1 MEKEWIKSSKYRR
14 MTTQQLIELEEKLSQ
29 EADMLCEERREI
41 SREIS
46 TYRYKCS
53 YLRNL
58 IIQREQSPYN
68 GEYYIKSKFRQKYGK
83 PFSEMTPQEKRKYMV
98 DYYNDNREILLE
110 KKKDWYRTKKKNK
123 EEIK

>member
-14 MTTQQLIELEEKLSQ
+14 MTTQQLIEIENKLSQ

-46 TYRYKCS
+46 AYRYKCS

-58 IIQREQSPYN
+58 ISQRGQSPYN
-68 GEYYIKSKFRQKYGK
+68 GEYYIKSEFRKKHGK
-83 PFSEMTPQEKRKYMV
+83 PFSEFTEEEKHQYQAEYWEK
-98 DYYNDNREILLE
+98 NRDELLAKRRMQYKE
-110 KKKDWYRTKKKNK
+110 KKKN
-123 EEIK
+123 E